1 VEAGEHDVVVTITNN
16 GDEALEDFTFADT
29 TESGHDVVWNEDE
42 LAGLAD
48 LVLEPGDS
56 YTVNGV
62 VQVDAGTTH
71 RDNVVVNANGVI
83 SGEPVEA
90 EDPTTYEADPTYAIG
105 DYVWIDTNRDGV
117 QDDNEDPLEGVTVVL
132 YDGDGNELERTTTDE
147 AGRYIFDNLPA
158 GEYQVG
164 FELTKEQKERYEFTG
179 LTQGDDPSRDSNAGE
194 NGRTSIFTLGPD
206 STLVSAEDYEYFSV
220 QASAGI
226 DPTWDAGVVL
236 IEDDGQTP
244 PPGETTPP
252 GDPESPSPSD
262 PAGPPESG
270 DETPGDTD
278 GELSKTG
285 ASLAL
290 TFGALGLVLLAIGG
304 TLYARHRKGSEA

>member
-1 VEAGEHDVVVTITNN
+1 FILTDEQAAIYEFTDYTAGENVEDDSDAGFNGFSATISLGPDNEFLTSNEDYEYFTVEA
-16 GDEALEDFTFADT
+16 
-29 TESGHDVVWNEDE
+29 TEGIDPTWD
-42 LAGLAD
+42 A
-48 LVLEPGDS
+48 
-56 YTVNGV
+56 GV
-62 VQVDAGTTH
+62 VH
-71 RDNVVVNANGVI
+71 I
-83 SGEPVEA
+83 PEP
-90 EDPTTYEADPTYAIG
+90 ADPTYAIG
-105 DYVWIDTNRDGV
+105 DYVWIDTNRDGI

-236 IEDDGQTP
+236 IEDDGHTP
-244 PPGETTPP
+244 PP
-252 GDPESPSPSD
+252 GDPESPTPSGEPSD
-262 PAGPPESG
+262 PA
-270 DETPGDTD
+270 
-278 GELSKTG
+278 
-285 ASLAL
+285 
-290 TFGALGLVLLAIGG
+290 
-304 TLYARHRKGSEA
+304 

>member
-1 VEAGEHDVVVTITNN
+1 M
-16 GDEALEDFTFADT
+16 
-29 TESGHDVVWNEDE
+29 
-42 LAGLAD
+42 
-48 LVLEPGDS
+48 
-56 YTVNGV
+56 
-62 VQVDAGTTH
+62 
-71 RDNVVVNANGVI
+71 
-83 SGEPVEA
+83 
-90 EDPTTYEADPTYAIG
+90 
-105 DYVWIDTNRDGV
+105 
-117 QDDNEDPLEGVTVVL
+117 
-132 YDGDGNELERTTTDE
+132 
-147 AGRYIFDNLPA
+147 
-158 GEYQVG
+158 
-164 FELTKEQKERYEFTG
+164 
-179 LTQGDDPSRDSNAGE
+179 
-194 NGRTSIFTLGPD
+194 
-206 STLVSAEDYEYFSV
+206 VSAEDYEYFSV

-244 PPGETTPP
+244 PPG
-252 GDPESPSPSD
+252 DPESPTPSGEPSD